1 MWRTRRDY
9 YLTPMQYIILICAA
23 FLGQGNVTAILIWAI
38 VLSAIYYG
46 VRHSINIENIDFG
59 ALMRRREAIQA
70 AKIYLA
76 PHRSIWKNLTL
87 SNKHC
92 RLELGEQASII
103 VGIEKVPPYRKFNV
117 INSFVHSYEDLWDMF
132 CKSFSFSKTYE
143 ALKEDCNR
151 YRVSI
156 NEFVDES
163 QHQKTQSPVIATSI
177 NTDKSDLKKI
187 DINNSSEIELT
198 ELPGISIIN
207 AKKIVMK
214 REEIGGFKTEE
225 QLFEYLNLKPH
236 LQEQLKTRIV
246 INKKQGSLQIKKS
259 SERNLDL

>member
-1 MWRTRRDY
+1 MWRTRRQR
-9 YLTPMQYIILICAA
+9 YLTPMQYIILFCAT
-23 FLGQGNVTAILIWAI
+23 FLGQGDIIATIIWAI
-38 VLSAIYYG
+38 ALTTIYYG
-46 VRHSINIENIDFG
+46 VRHSINAENINLG
-59 ALMRRREAIQA
+59 ALMRRREAIKA

-76 PHRSIWKNLTL
+76 PHKSIWKNLTL
-87 SNKHC
+87 TNRHC
-92 RLELGEQASII
+92 SLELGEDASII

-132 CKSFSFSKTYE
+132 CKSFSFSKTYK
-143 ALKEDCNR
+143 ALKEDCIR

-163 QHQKTQSPVIATSI
+163 QAQKKEQPIIATSL
-177 NTDKSDLKKI
+177 NTNENNLKKI
-187 DINNSSEIELT
+187 DINNASEIELS

-225 QLFEYLNLKPH
+225 QLFKYLNLKPH